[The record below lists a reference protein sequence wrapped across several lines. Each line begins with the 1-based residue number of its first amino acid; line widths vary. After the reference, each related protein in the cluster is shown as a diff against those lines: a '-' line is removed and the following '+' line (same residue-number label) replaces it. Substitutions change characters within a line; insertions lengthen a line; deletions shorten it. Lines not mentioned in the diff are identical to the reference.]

1 MRLPI
6 ALLVAAASAVVMA
19 QDRQPDQ
26 STAASKQPTFRA
38 EANYVRVDMYAMQ
51 DGRAV
56 EDLKLDEIEL
66 LEDGAV
72 QKIETFEHVHVR
84 PAGPQETRIEPN
96 TVRESRAMAADPRA
110 RVFVIFLDTYHTQVD
125 GSHKMRLPVV
135 RFLDRVIGQDDLV
148 GVMTPEMSATQLTL
162 GRKTAVISRMMQDD
176 WTWGRRGQIT
186 EDPKELRYEQCYPSN
201 RNDAD
206 SVARE
211 MIDRRREKLSLDAI
225 DDLVVH
231 LRGLR
236 EERKAVLVISEG
248 WTLFGENPRLA
259 RDIGDGVPG
268 RPEVFVRGG
277 KPSTSDPNTLGGTTK
292 YECDADRLALARL
305 DHRFRLQRLAE
316 DANRANVS
324 FYPVYPRGLAVF
336 DAPLGP
342 DRPPSPAEDRRNL
355 ASRQDGLRMLAEN
368 TDGLGVINTN
378 DIEKGMA
385 RIVEDLTS
393 YYLLG
398 YYSTNTKLDG
408 KFRSI
413 KVRVARPG
421 VDVRARRGYR
431 GRTAEDLTNETRESA
446 AKAMSTAIHTASVSP
461 RSLLRIRTASWPT
474 TASGDKT
481 TAAVWIVGEL
491 DQRMRK
497 DVAWS
502 AGANADLV
510 VVSATGSEVLTK
522 TLQIDATQ
530 GMFSLRVPE
539 AGGIPPGEYAVR
551 VRVRPNQDGPLPVS
565 DVARLIVP
573 GVASRLGEGVMWRRG
588 PTTGPR
594 YLMTADPRFLRS
606 ERLRLEHATT
616 ASTPTVRPP
625 AGPPTSTGSSR
636 SQATAT
642 PETRV
647 GGPGAGV
654 ATARLLDRAGRPM
667 QVPVQVTDRQDP
679 SGEFRWIVADAT
691 LAPLA
696 AGDYAVEVTLGD
708 AKVVTAFKVVP

>member
-1 MRLPI
+1 MRVPI
-6 ALLVAAASAVVMA
+6 ALLVATASAVVMA
-19 QDRQPDQ
+19 QDPQPGQ
-26 STAASKQPTFRA
+26 SPAASQQPTFRA
-38 EANYVRVDMYAMQ
+38 EANYVRVDMYAMR

-66 LEDGAV
+66 LEDGAA
-72 QKIETFEHVHVR
+72 QKIENFEHVHVR

-96 TVRESRAMAADPRA
+96 TIRDSRAMAGDPRA

-125 GSHKMRLPVV
+125 GSHNMRLPVV

-148 GVMTPEMSATQLTL
+148 GVTTPEMSSTQLTL
-162 GRKTAVISRMMQDD
+162 GRKTTVISQMMQDD
-176 WTWGRRGQIT
+176 WAWGRRGQIT
-186 EDPKELRYEQCYPSN
+186 QDPKEQRYEQCYPSN

-211 MIDRRREKLSLDAI
+211 MTDRRREKLSLDAI
-225 DDLVVH
+225 DDLIVH
-231 LRGLR
+231 LQGLR

-248 WTLFGENPRLA
+248 WTLFRENPRLA
-259 RDIGDGVPG
+259 RDLMDGVPG

-277 KPSTSDPNTLGGTTK
+277 KPSTSDPREIGGATK

-324 FYPVYPRGLAVF
+324 FYPIYPRGLAVF
-336 DAPLGP
+336 DAPIGP
-342 DRPPSPAEDRRNL
+342 DRPPSLAEDRRNL
-355 ASRQDGLRMLAEN
+355 ASRQDALRLLADN

-378 DIEKGMA
+378 DIEKGMT
-385 RIVEDLTS
+385 RIVEDLSS

-413 KVRVARPG
+413 KVRVTRPG

-431 GRTAEDLTNETRESA
+431 GRTAEDLTTETRESA
-446 AKAMSTAIHTASVSP
+446 PKAVSTAISAVAAVSP
-461 RSLLRIRTASWPT
+461 RSLFRIRTASWST
-474 TASGDKT
+474 AASGNKT
-481 TAAVWIVGEL
+481 AAAVWIVGEM

-502 AGANADLV
+502 AGANADLT
-510 VVSATGSEVLTK
+510 VVSSTGSEVMTK
-522 TLQIDATQ
+522 TLEIDVAQ
-530 GMFSLRVPE
+530 GIFSLRVPE
-539 AGGIPPGEYAVR
+539 AGGIPSGEYAVR
-551 VRVRPNQDGPLPVS
+551 VRVRPKQDGALPVS

-573 GVASRLGEGVMWRRG
+573 DAASRLGEGVLWRRG

-594 YLMTADPRFLRS
+594 HIMTADPRFLRS
-606 ERLRLEHATT
+606 ERLRFEHATT
-616 ASTPTVRPP
+616 A
-625 AGPPTSTGSSR
+625 
-636 SQATAT
+636 
-642 PETRV
+642 
-647 GGPGAGV
+647 AGV
-654 ATARLLDRAGRPM
+654 AAARLLDRAGRPM
-667 QVPVQVTDRQDP
+667 QVPVQVTERQDA

-696 AGDYAVEVTLGD
+696 AGDYAVEVTLD
-708 AKVVTAFKVVP
+708 NAKVVTAFKVVP

>member
-6 ALLVAAASAVVMA
+6 ALLVATASAVVMA
-19 QDRQPDQ
+19 QAPQPGQ
-26 STAASKQPTFRA
+26 SPVASQQPTFRA
-38 EANYVRVDMYAMQ
+38 EANYVRVDMYAMR

-66 LEDGAV
+66 LEDGAA
-72 QKIETFEHVHVR
+72 QKIENFEHVRVR

-96 TVRESRAMAADPRA
+96 TIRDSRAMAADPRA

-125 GSHKMRLPVV
+125 GSHNMRLPVV

-148 GVMTPEMSATQLTL
+148 AVMTPEMSSAQLTL
-162 GRKTAVISRMMQDD
+162 GRKTTVISQMMQDD
-176 WTWGRRGQIT
+176 WAWGRRGQIT
-186 EDPKELRYEQCYPSN
+186 QDPKEQRYEQCYPSN

-211 MIDRRREKLSLDAI
+211 MIDRRREKLSLDAL
-225 DDLVVH
+225 DDLIVH
-231 LRGLR
+231 LQGLR

-248 WTLFGENPRLA
+248 WTLFRDNPRLA
-259 RDIGDGVPG
+259 RDLMDGVPG

-277 KPSTSDPNTLGGTTK
+277 KPSTSDPRETGGASK

-305 DHRFRLQRLAE
+305 DHRFRLQHLAE

-324 FYPVYPRGLAVF
+324 FYPIYPRGLAVF
-336 DAPLGP
+336 DAPIGP
-342 DRPPSPAEDRRNL
+342 DRPPSLAEDRRNL
-355 ASRQDGLRMLAEN
+355 ATRQDALRLLADN

-413 KVRVARPG
+413 KVRVTRPG

-431 GRTAEDLTNETRESA
+431 GRTAEELTKETGESA
-446 AKAMSTAIHTASVSP
+446 PKAVSTAISAVATVSP
-461 RSLLRIRTASWPT
+461 RSLFRIRTASWST
-474 TASGDKT
+474 AASGNKT
-481 TAAVWIVGEL
+481 AAAVWIVGEM

-502 AGANADLV
+502 AGANADV
-510 VVSATGSEVLTK
+510 AVVSSTGSEVMTK
-522 TLQIDATQ
+522 TLEIDVAQ

-551 VRVRPNQDGPLPVS
+551 VRVRPNQDGALPVS
-565 DVARLIVP
+565 DVARLIV
-573 GVASRLGEGVMWRRG
+573 ADAALRLGEGVLWRRG

-594 YLMTADPRFLRS
+594 HIMTADPRFLRS

-616 ASTPTVRPP
+616 A
-625 AGPPTSTGSSR
+625 
-636 SQATAT
+636 
-642 PETRV
+642 
-647 GGPGAGV
+647 AGV
-654 ATARLLDRAGRPM
+654 AAARLLDRVGRPM
-667 QVPVQVTDRQDP
+667 QVPVQVTERQDP

-696 AGDYAVEVTLGD
+696 AGDYAVEVTLD
-708 AKVVTAFKVVP
+708 NAKMVTAFKVVP

>member
-6 ALLVAAASAVVMA
+6 ALLVATASAVVMA
-19 QDRQPDQ
+19 QDPQPGR
-26 STAASKQPTFRA
+26 SPAASQQPTFRA

-51 DGRAV
+51 NGRAV

-66 LEDGAV
+66 LEDGAA

-96 TVRESRAMAADPRA
+96 TIRDSRAMAGDPRA
-110 RVFVIFLDTYHTQVD
+110 RVFVIFLDTLHTQVD
-125 GSHKMRLPVV
+125 GSHNMRLPVV

-148 GVMTPEMSATQLTL
+148 GVMTPEMSSTQLTL
-162 GRKTAVISRMMQDD
+162 GRKTTVISQMMQDD
-176 WTWGRRGQIT
+176 WAWGRRGQIT
-186 EDPKELRYEQCYPSN
+186 QDPKEQRYEQCYRSN
-201 RNDAD
+201 RTDAD

-211 MIDRRREKLSLDAI
+211 MIDRRREKLSLDAL
-225 DDLVVH
+225 DDLIVH
-231 LRGLR
+231 LQGLR

-248 WTLFGENPRLA
+248 WALFRENPRLA
-259 RDIGDGVPG
+259 RDLTDGVPG

-277 KPSTSDPNTLGGTTK
+277 KPSTSDPREIGGATK

-324 FYPVYPRGLAVF
+324 FYPIYPRGLAVF
-336 DAPLGP
+336 DAPIGP
-342 DRPPSPAEDRRNL
+342 DRPPSLAEDRRNL
-355 ASRQDGLRMLAEN
+355 ASRQDALRLLADN

-378 DIEKGMA
+378 DIEKGMT

-413 KVRVARPG
+413 KVRVTRPD

-431 GRTAEDLTNETRESA
+431 GRTAEELTKETRESA
-446 AKAMSTAIHTASVSP
+446 PKAVSSAISAVAAVSP
-461 RSLLRIRTASWPT
+461 RSLFRIRTASWST
-474 TASGDKT
+474 AASGNKT
-481 TAAVWIVGEL
+481 AAAVWIVGEL
-491 DQRMRK
+491 DQRTRK

-502 AGANADLV
+502 AGANADLA
-510 VVSATGSEVLTK
+510 VVSSTGSEVMTK
-522 TLQIDATQ
+522 TLEIDVAQ

-551 VRVRPNQDGPLPVS
+551 VRVRPKQDGALPVA

-573 GVASRLGEGVMWRRG
+573 DVASRLGEGVLWRRG

-594 YLMTADPRFLRS
+594 HVMTADPRFLRS

-616 ASTPTVRPP
+616 ARTPT
-625 AGPPTSTGSSR
+625 R
-636 SQATAT
+636 S
-642 PETRV
+642 ETRV
-647 GGPGAGV
+647 GDPAAGV
-654 ATARLLDRAGRPM
+654 AAARLLDRAGRPM
-667 QVPVQVTDRQDP
+667 QVPVQVTERQDP

-696 AGDYAVEVTLGD
+696 AGDYAVEVTLDD
-708 AKVVTAFKVVP
+708 ARMVTAFKVVP